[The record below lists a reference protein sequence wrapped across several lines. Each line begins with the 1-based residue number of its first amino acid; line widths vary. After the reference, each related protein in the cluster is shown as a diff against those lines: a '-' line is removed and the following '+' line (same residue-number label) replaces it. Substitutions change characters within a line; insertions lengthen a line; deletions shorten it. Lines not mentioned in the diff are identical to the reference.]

1 MDTNRLPDYPRLVP
15 ELYRGLVTE
24 STRVKETTL
33 GKTLAA
39 LVDLR
44 VSQINGCAFCVDM
57 HAREFLATDG
67 DRQRLNSLVTWREV
81 GFYSDRERAALQWA
95 ESLTLLTASHAPK
108 EHFDALKPHFTD
120 KEIAELTFAVAVINA
135 WNRIAAG
142 LRSPVER
149 KALPPGR

>member
-1 MDTNRLPDYPRLVP
+1 MDTNRLPDYPRLAP

-24 STRVKETTL
+24 STRIKETSL
-33 GKTLAA
+33 GKTLTA

-57 HAREFLATDG
+57 HAREFLAVDG
-67 DRQRLNSLVTWREV
+67 DRQRLNSLVTWHEV
-81 GFYSDRERAALQWA
+81 GFYTDRERAALQWA
-95 ESLTLLTASHAPK
+95 ESLTLLTATRAPK
-108 EHFDALKPHFTD
+108 EHFEALQPHFTE

-135 WNRIAAG
+135 WNRIAVG

-149 KALPPGR
+149 KELPAAR